1 MNRKITLLV
10 CLLFLLPVFAGAQN
24 SALKKAGKA
33 ARALVQKSGKKYP
46 AAFKYAEATKAKK
59 AALAATAA
67 QKSTAQSIVLHPQAG
82 QAAQTTQ
89 ASQTAQATQTA
100 QAGQAALAGQTAVTR
115 KAVHNQ
121 QVSAK
126 KAKGKK
132 ARVKNAA
139 LERINQRRE
148 EAALTRLSDD
158 VGERITQ
165 QAVKQRTAKQAA
177 HAKKVNAPDKN
188 VPFHLKEALT
198 DIVMRNPKDVMA
210 AWAQMN
216 SLRIKRGA
224 VKNPDYFQQ
233 FATIYYKDNLRTLTP
248 HMYQFFGQ
256 VAKARSPRL
265 EKEVLGRMKEL
276 FALEGDLMAQVFPG
290 GQDTRLRLRYL
301 KNLESVNGEAFD
313 PKALIFS
320 YEQKLTDSY
329 NMVSIRH
336 IKPNSVLRIG
346 RNKYPVANFNGNLDD
361 ILELYKFLLDKKS
374 SPEGLTVIFDPK
386 TKQMAL
392 YSKDK
397 SVWLRVTP
405 HEYSA
410 LNRLHIHI
418 NEIKTVN
425 LVTNGHPSPQQ
436 VMFNFFVPISPES
449 GSGLRHWKA
458 EDFYQ
463 KMVLAPVEEL
473 KKTPGVN
480 VIIGSI
486 F

>member
-67 QKSTAQSIVLHPQAG
+67 QKSTAQCIVLHPQAE
-82 QAAQTTQ
+82 QAAQT
-89 ASQTAQATQTA
+89 AQTTQATQTA
-100 QAGQAALAGQTAVTR
+100 QAGQAAATR

-121 QVSAK
+121 QAAAK

-132 ARVKNAA
+132 NRVKNAA

-148 EAALTRLSDD
+148 EAALNRLSDD

-276 FALEGDLMAQVFPG
+276 FALESDLMAQVFPG

>member
-82 QAAQTTQ
+82 QAAQAT
-89 ASQTAQATQTA
+89 QTAQAAQTA
-100 QAGQAALAGQTAVTR
+100 QAGQAAATR

-121 QVSAK
+121 QASAK

-188 VPFHLKEALT
+188 VPFHLKESLT

>member
-82 QAAQTTQ
+82 QTAQAAQTTQ
-89 ASQTAQATQTA
+89 ASQTAQ
-100 QAGQAALAGQTAVTR
+100 AGQTAVTR

-121 QVSAK
+121 QASAK

-188 VPFHLKEALT
+188 VPFHLKESLT

>member
-10 CLLFLLPVFAGAQN
+10 CLLFLLPVFASAQN

-67 QKSTAQSIVLHPQAG
+67 QKSTAQCIVLHPQAE
-82 QAAQTTQ
+82 QAAQAT
-89 ASQTAQATQTA
+89 QATQTA
-100 QAGQAALAGQTAVTR
+100 QPGQAATTR

-121 QVSAK
+121 QASAK

>member
-67 QKSTAQSIVLHPQAG
+67 QKSTAQSIVLHPQAE
-82 QAAQTTQ
+82 QA
-89 ASQTAQATQTA
+89 AQATQTA
-100 QAGQAALAGQTAVTR
+100 QAAQTAQAGQTAVTR

-121 QVSAK
+121 QASAK

>member
-1 MNRKITLLV
+1 MV

-82 QAAQTTQ
+82 QAAQAT
-89 ASQTAQATQTA
+89 QTAQAAQTA
-100 QAGQAALAGQTAVTR
+100 QAGQAAVTR

-121 QVSAK
+121 QASAK

>member
-82 QAAQTTQ
+82 QAAQ
-89 ASQTAQATQTA
+89 ATQTA
-100 QAGQAALAGQTAVTR
+100 QSGQTAQAGQTAVTR

-121 QVSAK
+121 QASAK

>member
-82 QAAQTTQ
+82 QAAQT
-89 ASQTAQATQTA
+89 AQATQTA
-100 QAGQAALAGQTAVTR
+100 QAGQTAVTR

-121 QVSAK
+121 QASAK

-276 FALEGDLMAQVFPG
+276 FALESDLMAQVFPG

-374 SPEGLTVIFDPK
+374 SPVGITAIFDPK

-436 VMFNFFVPISPES
+436 VMFNFFVPISPAS

>member
-82 QAAQTTQ
+82 QAAQAAQ
-89 ASQTAQATQTA
+89 VAQATQTA
-100 QAGQAALAGQTAVTR
+100 QAAATR

-121 QVSAK
+121 QASAK

>member
-1 MNRKITLLV
+1 
-10 CLLFLLPVFAGAQN
+10 
-24 SALKKAGKA
+24 
-33 ARALVQKSGKKYP
+33 
-46 AAFKYAEATKAKK
+46 
-59 AALAATAA
+59 
-67 QKSTAQSIVLHPQAG
+67 
-82 QAAQTTQ
+82 
-89 ASQTAQATQTA
+89 
-100 QAGQAALAGQTAVTR
+100 
-115 KAVHNQ
+115 
-121 QVSAK
+121 
-126 KAKGKK
+126 
-132 ARVKNAA
+132 
-139 LERINQRRE
+139 
-148 EAALTRLSDD
+148 
-158 VGERITQ
+158 
-165 QAVKQRTAKQAA
+165 
-177 HAKKVNAPDKN
+177 
-188 VPFHLKEALT
+188 
-198 DIVMRNPKDVMA
+198 MRNPKDVMA

-276 FALEGDLMAQVFPG
+276 FALESDLMAQVFPG

-436 VMFNFFVPISPES
+436 VMFNFFVPISPAS

>member
-82 QAAQTTQ
+82 QAAQ
-89 ASQTAQATQTA
+89 ATQTA
-100 QAGQAALAGQTAVTR
+100 QAAQTAQAGQTAVTR

-121 QVSAK
+121 QSSAK

>member
-10 CLLFLLPVFAGAQN
+10 CLLFLLTVFAGAQN

-82 QAAQTTQ
+82 QAAQAT
-89 ASQTAQATQTA
+89 QTAQASQTA
-100 QAGQAALAGQTAVTR
+100 QAGQAAATR

-121 QVSAK
+121 QASAK

-165 QAVKQRTAKQAA
+165 QTVKQRTAKQAA

>member
-82 QAAQTTQ
+82 QAAQAAQAAQTTQ
-89 ASQTAQATQTA
+89 ASQTAQTA
-100 QAGQAALAGQTAVTR
+100 QAGQAAATR

-121 QVSAK
+121 QASAK

-276 FALEGDLMAQVFPG
+276 FALESDLMAQVFPG

>member
-82 QAAQTTQ
+82 Q
-89 ASQTAQATQTA
+89 TAQATQTA
-100 QAGQAALAGQTAVTR
+100 QAAQTAQAGQTAVTR

-121 QVSAK
+121 QASAK

-320 YEQKLTDSY
+320 YEQKLSDSY

-374 SPEGLTVIFDPK
+374 SPEGLTAIFDPK

-449 GSGLRHWKA
+449 GSGLRHGKA

>member
-67 QKSTAQSIVLHPQAG
+67 QKSTAQCIVLHPQAE
-82 QAAQTTQ
+82 QAAQT
-89 ASQTAQATQTA
+89 AQTTQATQTA
-100 QAGQAALAGQTAVTR
+100 QAGQAAATR

-121 QVSAK
+121 QAAAK

-132 ARVKNAA
+132 NRVKNAA

-148 EAALTRLSDD
+148 EAALNRLSDD

>member
-10 CLLFLLPVFAGAQN
+10 CLLFLLPVFASAQN

-82 QAAQTTQ
+82 QAAQAAQTT
-89 ASQTAQATQTA
+89 QATQTA
-100 QAGQAALAGQTAVTR
+100 QAGQTAVTR

-121 QVSAK
+121 QSSAK

-276 FALEGDLMAQVFPG
+276 FALESDLMAQVFPG

>member
-89 ASQTAQATQTA
+89 ASQTAQA
-100 QAGQAALAGQTAVTR
+100 GQAAATR

-121 QVSAK
+121 QASAK

-188 VPFHLKEALT
+188 VPFHLKESLT

-276 FALEGDLMAQVFPG
+276 FALESDLMAQVFPG

>member
-67 QKSTAQSIVLHPQAG
+67 QKSTAQCIVLHPQAE
-82 QAAQTTQ
+82 QAAQATQTT
-89 ASQTAQATQTA
+89 QATQTA
-100 QAGQAALAGQTAVTR
+100 QAGQAAATR

-121 QVSAK
+121 QASAK

-165 QAVKQRTAKQAA
+165 QAVKQRTTKQAA

-188 VPFHLKEALT
+188 VPFHLKESLT
-198 DIVMRNPKDVMA
+198 NIVMRNPKDVMA

-276 FALEGDLMAQVFPG
+276 FALESDLMAQVFPG

>member
-1 MNRKITLLV
+1 MV

-82 QAAQTTQ
+82 QTAQAAQTTQ
-89 ASQTAQATQTA
+89 ASQTAQ
-100 QAGQAALAGQTAVTR
+100 AGQTAVTR

-121 QVSAK
+121 QASAK

>member
-82 QAAQTTQ
+82 QAAQAT
-89 ASQTAQATQTA
+89 QTAQAAQTA
-100 QAGQAALAGQTAVTR
+100 QAGQAAATR

-121 QVSAK
+121 QASAK

-233 FATIYYKDNLRTLTP
+233 FATFYYKDNLRTLTP

>member
-82 QAAQTTQ
+82 QAAQAT
-89 ASQTAQATQTA
+89 QTAQASQTA
-100 QAGQAALAGQTAVTR
+100 QAGQAAATR

-121 QVSAK
+121 QASAK

-436 VMFNFFVPISPES
+436 VMFNFFVPISPEA

>member
-82 QAAQTTQ
+82 QAAQAT
-89 ASQTAQATQTA
+89 QTAQAAQTA
-100 QAGQAALAGQTAVTR
+100 QAGQAAVTR

-121 QVSAK
+121 QASAK

-165 QAVKQRTAKQAA
+165 QTVKQRTAKQAA

>member
-67 QKSTAQSIVLHPQAG
+67 QKSTAQSIVLHPQA
-82 QAAQTTQ
+82 AQTAQAGQTIQ
-89 ASQTAQATQTA
+89 ASQTAQA
-100 QAGQAALAGQTAVTR
+100 GQTAATR

-121 QVSAK
+121 QAAAK

>member
-1 MNRKITLLV
+1 MV

-82 QAAQTTQ
+82 QAAQAAQTAQ
-89 ASQTAQATQTA
+89 ASQTAQ
-100 QAGQAALAGQTAVTR
+100 AGQTAVTR

-121 QVSAK
+121 QASAK

>member
-67 QKSTAQSIVLHPQAG
+67 QKSTAQSIVLHPQA
-82 QAAQTTQ
+82 AQTAQAGQTIQ
-89 ASQTAQATQTA
+89 ASQTAQA
-100 QAGQAALAGQTAVTR
+100 GQAAVTR

-121 QVSAK
+121 QASAK

-276 FALEGDLMAQVFPG
+276 FALESDLMAQVFPG

>member
-46 AAFKYAEATKAKK
+46 SAFKYAEATKAKK

-82 QAAQTTQ
+82 QAAQAT
-89 ASQTAQATQTA
+89 QTAQTA
-100 QAGQAALAGQTAVTR
+100 QAGQAAATR

-121 QVSAK
+121 QASAK

-188 VPFHLKEALT
+188 VPFHLKESLT

-276 FALEGDLMAQVFPG
+276 FALESDLMAQVFPG

>member
-82 QAAQTTQ
+82 QAAQ
-89 ASQTAQATQTA
+89 ATQTA
-100 QAGQAALAGQTAVTR
+100 QAAQTAQAGQTAATR

-121 QVSAK
+121 QASAK

>member
-82 QAAQTTQ
+82 QTAQAAQTAQ
-89 ASQTAQATQTA
+89 ASQTAQ
-100 QAGQAALAGQTAVTR
+100 AGQTAVTR

-121 QVSAK
+121 QASAK

-276 FALEGDLMAQVFPG
+276 FALESDLMAQVFPG

>member
-33 ARALVQKSGKKYP
+33 ARVLVQKSGKKYP
-46 AAFKYAEATKAKK
+46 AAFKYAEATKVKK

-67 QKSTAQSIVLHPQAG
+67 QKSTAQCIVLHPQAE
-82 QAAQTTQ
+82 QAAQAT
-89 ASQTAQATQTA
+89 QATQTA
-100 QAGQAALAGQTAVTR
+100 QAGQAATTR

-121 QVSAK
+121 QASAK

-276 FALEGDLMAQVFPG
+276 FALESDLMAQVFPG

-374 SPEGLTVIFDPK
+374 SPEGITAIFDPK

>member
-1 MNRKITLLV
+1 MV

-67 QKSTAQSIVLHPQAG
+67 QKSTAQCIVLHPQAE
-82 QAAQTTQ
+82 QAAQATQTT
-89 ASQTAQATQTA
+89 QATQTA
-100 QAGQAALAGQTAVTR
+100 QAGQAAATR

-121 QVSAK
+121 QASAK

-165 QAVKQRTAKQAA
+165 QAVKQRTTKQAA

-188 VPFHLKEALT
+188 VPFHLKESLT
-198 DIVMRNPKDVMA
+198 NIVMRNPKDVMA

-276 FALEGDLMAQVFPG
+276 FALESDLMAQVFPG

>member
-82 QAAQTTQ
+82 QAAQAT
-89 ASQTAQATQTA
+89 QTAQAAQTA
-100 QAGQAALAGQTAVTR
+100 QAGQAAVTR
-115 KAVHNQ
+115 KEVHNQ
-121 QVSAK
+121 QASAK

-410 LNRLHIHI
+410 FNRLHIHI

>member
-67 QKSTAQSIVLHPQAG
+67 QKSTAQSIVLHPQAE
-82 QAAQTTQ
+82 QA
-89 ASQTAQATQTA
+89 AQATQTA
-100 QAGQAALAGQTAVTR
+100 QTAQAGQAAVTR

-121 QVSAK
+121 QASAK

-139 LERINQRRE
+139 LERINHRRE

-188 VPFHLKEALT
+188 VPFHLKESLT

>member
-82 QAAQTTQ
+82 QAAQ
-89 ASQTAQATQTA
+89 ATQTA
-100 QAGQAALAGQTAVTR
+100 QTAQTAQAGQTAVTR

-121 QVSAK
+121 QASAK

>member
-82 QAAQTTQ
+82 QAAQ
-89 ASQTAQATQTA
+89 ATQTA
-100 QAGQAALAGQTAVTR
+100 QAAQTAQAGQTAVTR

-121 QVSAK
+121 QAFAK

-276 FALEGDLMAQVFPG
+276 FALESDLMAQVFPG

>member
-1 MNRKITLLV
+1 MV
-10 CLLFLLPVFAGAQN
+10 CLLFLLPVFASAQN

-82 QAAQTTQ
+82 QAAQ
-89 ASQTAQATQTA
+89 ATQTA
-100 QAGQAALAGQTAVTR
+100 QAAQTAQAGQTAVTR

-121 QVSAK
+121 QASAK

>member
-82 QAAQTTQ
+82 QAAQATQTAQTTQ
-89 ASQTAQATQTA
+89 ASQTAQAGQ
-100 QAGQAALAGQTAVTR
+100 QAAATR

-121 QVSAK
+121 QAAAK

-276 FALEGDLMAQVFPG
+276 FALESDLMAQVFPG

-374 SPEGLTVIFDPK
+374 SPEGITAIFDPK

>member
-10 CLLFLLPVFAGAQN
+10 CLLFLLPVFAGAQS

-67 QKSTAQSIVLHPQAG
+67 QKSTAQCIVLHPQAEQAA
-82 QAAQTTQ
+82 QAAQTT
-89 ASQTAQATQTA
+89 QATQTA
-100 QAGQAALAGQTAVTR
+100 QAGQAAATR

-121 QVSAK
+121 QASAK

-132 ARVKNAA
+132 NRVKNAA

-148 EAALTRLSDD
+148 EAALNRLSDD

-276 FALEGDLMAQVFPG
+276 FALESDLMAQVFPG

-374 SPEGLTVIFDPK
+374 SPEGITAIFDPK

-436 VMFNFFVPISPES
+436 VMFNFFVPISPAS

>member
-82 QAAQTTQ
+82 QAAQAT
-89 ASQTAQATQTA
+89 QTAQAAQTA
-100 QAGQAALAGQTAVTR
+100 QAGQAAATR

-121 QVSAK
+121 QASAQ

-158 VGERITQ
+158 IGERITQ

-276 FALEGDLMAQVFPG
+276 FALESDLMAQVFPG

>member
-67 QKSTAQSIVLHPQAG
+67 QKSTAQSIVLHPQA
-82 QAAQTTQ
+82 AQTAQAGQTIQ
-89 ASQTAQATQTA
+89 ASQTAQA
-100 QAGQAALAGQTAVTR
+100 GQTAATR

-121 QVSAK
+121 QAAAK

-276 FALEGDLMAQVFPG
+276 FALESDLMAQVFPG

>member
-82 QAAQTTQ
+82 QAAQ
-89 ASQTAQATQTA
+89 ATQTA
-100 QAGQAALAGQTAVTR
+100 QAAQTAHAGQTAATR

-121 QVSAK
+121 QASAK

-276 FALEGDLMAQVFPG
+276 FALESDLMAQVFPG